1 MRVSSSSQISEN
13 WSWQTC
19 YAQQKSDQIAYSKG
33 AFTIPFM
40 KKHLKEIALLLD
52 YFFDRVNGIFVFD
65 EKLDFR
71 LTRQYG

>member
-1 MRVSSSSQISEN
+1 
-13 WSWQTC
+13 
-19 YAQQKSDQIAYSKG
+19 
-33 AFTIPFM
+33 M